1 MANSHITNS
10 VSLTRSEKPLES
22 EYTFLDCMM
31 CQVELQL
38 IFQIECSW
46 LFNYMDTIVWAE
58 WVTAK
63 SAQFEWV
70 YIYTQYDYEWSVFD
84 VQLCLCL
91 CFTDQERI
99 GKDSNYEQE
108 GKVQFVIDAVYAMAH
123 ALHNMHQELC
133 PGKVGLCAKMDPI
146 NGTYLL
152 KHIRRLNF
160 AGQFYLIMK
169 ECVMGSTQILTNILF
184 SSQWFTKLSSLYF
197 WQSVTWTLVPT
208 VLFAPGV

>member
-1 MANSHITNS
+1 
-10 VSLTRSEKPLES
+10 
-22 EYTFLDCMM
+22 M

-58 WVTAK
+58 CVTAE

-70 YIYTQYDYEWSVFD
+70 YIYTQYDNEWSVSD

-160 AGQFYLIMK
+160 AGQLHLIMK
-169 ECVMGSTQILTNILF
+169 ECVMGSTQISTNNLI
-184 SSQWFTKLSSLYF
+184 SSQRVTKLSSLYF
-197 WQSVTWTLVPT
+197 WCVTWTLVPT